1 MGYLYLFWC
10 PACFYFYANKMMTG
24 TCRLSIDMPL
34 AAAWARA
41 ADIDPFVGFRQL
53 RNAGL
58 NMRAGKSCTGLQ
70 QITSLQMI

>member
-1 MGYLYLFWC
+1 
-10 PACFYFYANKMMTG
+10 
-24 TCRLSIDMPL
+24 MPL
-34 AAAWARA
+34 AAAWAQA

-58 NMRAGKSCTGLQ
+58 NKRAGKSCIH